1 MKTQRLRGLS
11 PALVVSLVA
20 LVVALG
26 GTAYAS
32 GLISGSQIKDHTIPA
47 KKLTQSAITSLHGQR
62 GPRGPKGDT
71 GPQGPGAI
79 SFLKGDVPA
88 DSTPHVVTTID
99 GVTVAYNCHTNQLTV
114 SLFPAASG
122 DTLYASGDVADD
134 GTLSSI
140 QASGHYL
147 TGIGTSTVNL
157 DVIAWAG
164 SVGTISRFDLGGYAN
179 DSTACNIWGLITPGN
194 S

>member
-1 MKTQRLRGLS
+1 M
-11 PALVVSLVA
+11 VSLVA

-32 GLISGSQIKDHTIPA
+32 GLISGSQIKNHSIPA

-62 GPRGPKGDT
+62 GPRGPR

-79 SFLKGDVPA
+79 SFLKRNVPA
-88 DSTPHVVTTID
+88 DGIRHVVTTID
-99 GVTVAYNCHTNQLTV
+99 GVNVAYECNTSSVIVALDLR
-114 SLFPAASG
+114 SSS
-122 DTLYASGDVADD
+122 DTLYASGTAAAD
-134 GTLSSI
+134 GTLSPI
-140 QASGHYL
+140 QGSGPAVESVAS
-147 TGIGTSTVNL
+147 TANL
-157 DVIAWAG
+157 DVIAWAS

-179 DSTACNIWGLITPGN
+179 DSDACNIWGLITPGT